1 MQSHYASTVYD
12 SVLLLVRG
20 ILRRTGPRGVS
31 VRATGCWDLG
41 EMFTLYQQKG
51 ISEVRKVIELSPG
64 QKSNP
69 YRAKAG
75 GMSVGR
81 RTLLTSKSEMIE
93 L

>member
-1 MQSHYASTVYD
+1 
-12 SVLLLVRG
+12 
-20 ILRRTGPRGVS
+20 
-31 VRATGCWDLG
+31 
-41 EMFTLYQQKG
+41 MFTLYQQKG
-51 ISEVRKVIELSPG
+51 INEVKKVIELSPG
-64 QKSNP
+64 QKSNS

>member
-1 MQSHYASTVYD
+1 MAKKTKKKNTSRGIVVSLV
-12 SVLLLVRG
+12 VLL
-20 ILRRTGPRGVS
+20 
-31 VRATGCWDLG
+31 ATFLA
-41 EMFTLYQQKG
+41 
-51 ISEVRKVIELSPG
+51 RKVIELSPG